1 MIGEVQC
8 SLCREL
14 SAGYSD
20 EGKLLKRGAR
30 RRANEQSLGGCRR
43 RRQGVSLAHVLD
55 ASGTELLSR
64 KVENDEADIAR
75 LIDEALSL
83 AEGIVWAVD
92 QPGGGAALLLALLW
106 KRNQRVFYVP
116 GLTVDRARD
125 TYRGESKTDA
135 HDMPTSLPTRRA

>member
-1 MIGEVQC
+1 MNKAWVGVDA
-8 SLCREL
+8 
-14 SAGYSD
+14 AGK
-20 EGKLLKRGAR
+20 EFHW
-30 RRANEQSLGGCRR
+30 
-43 RRQGVSLAHVLD
+43 AHVLD

-116 GLTVDRARD
+116 GLRDVDRARD

-135 HDMPTSLPTRRA
+135 IAMPTSLPTRRA